1 VVTKVSTGYPG
12 YRVVTT
18 GNHINQLYRQS
29 IAWLPLLEGGPLC
42 PRFSPSPMGF
52 NRDIG
57 GPLLLKTDTQK
68 HLFLSHPMLNPDPYG
83 SDGYAATE
91 GSD

>member
-1 VVTKVSTGYPG
+1 MVTKVSTGYPG

-18 GNHINQLYRQS
+18 GNHSNQLYRQS
-29 IAWLPLLEGGPLC
+29 IAWLPLLEGDPLC

-57 GPLLLKTDTQK
+57 GPLLLETDTQK
-68 HLFLSHPMLNPDPYG
+68 HLFLSHPMLNHDLEGRRPRE
-83 SDGYAATE
+83 AT
-91 GSD
+91 